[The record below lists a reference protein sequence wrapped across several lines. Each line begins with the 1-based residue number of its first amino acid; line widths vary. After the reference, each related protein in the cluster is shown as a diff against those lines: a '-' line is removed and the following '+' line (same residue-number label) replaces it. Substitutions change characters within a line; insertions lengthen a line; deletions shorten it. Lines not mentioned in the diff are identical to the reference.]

1 MESKLRVPLAYV
13 LTALAVGVLILAAA
27 SLWYRASDHTDRLF
41 AEHNPLVSAQES
53 LLADSAGCREIA
65 FTLTDRL
72 GRVTRGNI
80 RIPPASSGPL
90 PAVMILAGQHT
101 GARAVRLVSLEK
113 QAVLCAMDYPSYPEK
128 MMNPAGIPAML
139 HSMRAAAFR
148 ATGMAFNVLDYL
160 CRKPEVDPER
170 ITVLGASFGV
180 PFAVIAALDNR
191 VRGVVLIYGA
201 GDLEKLIDWNLRRK
215 VRFAPVRKLASRML
229 GTLISPFEPT
239 AYIDRFSSKPLLMI
253 NSSRDEK
260 IPVRC
265 VRLLFNKANAPKQ
278 LVWLN
283 TEHIHPSNRKLIES
297 LTRISS
303 DWLVKKNL
311 L

>member
-1 MESKLRVPLAYV
+1 MESRLRVLLKFI
-13 LTALAVGVLILAAA
+13 LTAAAAVVLILAVV
-27 SLWYRASDHTDRLF
+27 SIWYRASDHTDRIL
-41 AEHNPLVSAQES
+41 AERSPLASSEEI
-53 LLADSAGCREIA
+53 LLADSAGYREIA

-72 GRVTRGNI
+72 GRKTRGNM
-80 RIPPASSGPL
+80 RIPPGSNGPF

-101 GARAVRLVSLEK
+101 GARATRLITLEK
-113 QAVLCAMDYPSYPEK
+113 KAVLCAMDYPSYPER
-128 MMNPAGIPAML
+128 MSNPAAVL
-139 HSMRAAAFR
+139 SMIRHMRSAAFR

-160 CRKPEVDPER
+160 CSRPEVDPDR

-191 VRGVVLIYGA
+191 VKGVVLIYGA
-201 GDLEKLIDWNLRRK
+201 GDLEELIDWNLRRK
-215 VRFAPVRKLASRML
+215 VRFAPLRILSSRIL
-229 GTLISPFEPT
+229 GTLTCPFEPT
-239 AYIDRFSSKPLLMI
+239 AYIGRFSSRPLLMI

-260 IPVRC
+260 IPVSC
-265 VRLLFNKANAPKQ
+265 VRLLFNQANSPKE

-283 TEHIHPSNRKLIES
+283 TGHIHPSNRELIDS